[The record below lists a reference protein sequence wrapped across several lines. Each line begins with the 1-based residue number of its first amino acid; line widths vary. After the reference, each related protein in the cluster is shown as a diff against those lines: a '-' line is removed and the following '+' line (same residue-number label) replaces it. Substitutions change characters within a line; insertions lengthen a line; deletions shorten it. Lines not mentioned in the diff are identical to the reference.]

1 MPLSPALA
9 SDRRAL
15 EMPLSYTNSSRH
27 LGSAVK
33 QLAPSNLQGTLTVG
47 KASSES
53 NDTMPS
59 VQLKRNLGTH
69 PDKLWKSWLGSY
81 NVFGKIAF
89 VMALGC
95 ILFATLKLSA
105 MQLWR
110 VRSSARWASGK
121 AGITDSSLDRSLG
134 PAFISGN
141 SIAYKLKKLTSVFKM
156 QIGRNH
162 PDAANLRSSGITASL
177 SSSVKAVYKSPMPM
191 KDAESLV
198 KQWQAVKAE
207 ALGPGHKV
215 HSLFQVL
222 DGPMLAQVNFVWICF
237 LLRKEK
243 EMEGE
248 RECMAFL

>member
-1 MPLSPALA
+1 
-9 SDRRAL
+9 
-15 EMPLSYTNSSRH
+15 
-27 LGSAVK
+27 
-33 QLAPSNLQGTLTVG
+33 
-47 KASSES
+47 
-53 NDTMPS
+53 
-59 VQLKRNLGTH
+59 
-69 PDKLWKSWLGSY
+69 
-81 NVFGKIAF
+81 
-89 VMALGC
+89 
-95 ILFATLKLSA
+95 

-222 DGPMLAQVNFVWICF
+222 DGPMLAQVNFLWICF

-248 RECMAFL
+248 RERMAFL

>member
-33 QLAPSNLQGTLTVG
+33 QLAPSNLQGTLMVG

-69 PDKLWKSWLGSY
+69 QDKLWKSWLGSC
-81 NVFGKIAF
+81 NVVGKIAF
-89 VMALGC
+89 VVALGC
-95 ILFATLKLSA
+95 ILYATLKLSA

-110 VRSSARWASGK
+110 VRSSTRWASGK
-121 AGITDSSLDRSLG
+121 SGIVDSSLDRSLG
-134 PAFISGN
+134 PACISGK

-156 QIGRNH
+156 QIGRNQ
-162 PDAANLRSSGITASL
+162 PDDANLRSSGITTSL
-177 SSSVKAVYKSPMPM
+177 SSSVKAVHKSPMPM

-222 DGPMLAQVNFVWICF
+222 DGPMLAQVNSLWICF
-237 LLRKEK
+237 LFRKNK
-243 EMEGE
+243 EMESMG
-248 RECMAFL
+248 FL